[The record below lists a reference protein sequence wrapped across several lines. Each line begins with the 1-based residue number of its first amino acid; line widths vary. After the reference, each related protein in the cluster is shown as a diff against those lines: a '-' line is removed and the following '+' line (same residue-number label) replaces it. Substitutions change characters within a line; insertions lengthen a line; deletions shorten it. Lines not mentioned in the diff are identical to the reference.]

1 MIDPLPIP
9 TCSSE
14 QPDTSTP
21 DGAARDQL
29 MRIHL
34 PNGAVRVM
42 RFREYQE
49 FLQSRGIEE
58 IMPQEGEN

>member
-9 TCSSE
+9 TSSE
-14 QPDTSTP
+14 ELDTSSA

-42 RFREYQE
+42 RFREYRD